1 MILMYKS
8 KCNNNK
14 SILTWTFMKVFDESM
29 STSWHKACQN
39 VINYYNSEI
48 LIKHLCNFYV
58 TLRSDTVHN
67 EFKLYIGIT
76 CYARTMHFTIHKY
89 ISRMLKYLGIMRVA
103 VSGSCVCMHNSSWMV
118 TNCKIIVFILP
129 ENDLKFM

>member
-1 MILMYKS
+1 
-8 KCNNNK
+8 
-14 SILTWTFMKVFDESM
+14 MKVFDESM

-67 EFKLYIGIT
+67 EFKLCFVIILS
-76 CYARTMHFTIHKY
+76 ALTMLFTIHMY

-103 VSGSCVCMHNSSWMV
+103 DSGSCV
-118 TNCKIIVFILP
+118 TNYKIIT
-129 ENDLKFM
+129 